1 MSPKLTRSI
10 KLIWI
15 SCRRFSKGFVVPKR
29 LSFLSIFL
37 ILGLWTSQPASAQAL
52 IPHAPQVDFNKLE
65 QQGLGLVQEAS
76 QLAQFNQDQLALA
89 RARLAVQLAPKRPE
103 AWAILG
109 GLYIET
115 NRADDAIPVLRKAN
129 SLDPKNSAI
138 LFALGT
144 AHFQKAQYAESIKQ
158 IQAGLKIKPDVPGAY
173 FDMGNAYL
181 MLKRN
186 QDAIASYEKAV
197 AQDKTF
203 WPAINNI
210 GLIRYE
216 EGKVDEAVK
225 LWRQSVA
232 IDPKQTTEPQLAI
245 AVALFRKGNQ
255 TEALTLGEA
264 ALKTDARYGETKF
277 LKDNLWG
284 DKLLADTQKF
294 FAVPRIQAAIAQAQA
309 AQAAQ
314 ERRNQ

>member
-1 MSPKLTRSI
+1 M
-10 KLIWI
+10 
-15 SCRRFSKGFVVPKR
+15 PKR
-29 LSFLSIFL
+29 LSILSLCL
-37 ILGLWTSQPASAQAL
+37 ILGLWTTQPASAQAL
-52 IPHAPQVDFNKLE
+52 IPHAPQVDFDKLE

-76 QLAQFNQDQLALA
+76 QLAQFNQNQLALA

-109 GLYIET
+109 GLYLET
-115 NRADDAIPVLRKAN
+115 NRADEAIPTLKKAN
-129 SLDPKNSAI
+129 SLDPKNAAI

-144 AHFQKAQYAESIKQ
+144 AHFQKAQYEESIKQ
-158 IQAGLKIKPDVPGAY
+158 IQAGLKIKPDLPGAY

-181 MLKRN
+181 MSKKSG
-186 QDAIASYEKAV
+186 DAIASYEKAI
-197 AQDKTF
+197 ARDKTF

-210 GLIRYE
+210 GLVRYE
-216 EGKVDEAVK
+216 EGKTDEAIR

-255 TEALTLGEA
+255 TEAFTLGEA

-284 DKLLADTQKF
+284 EKLLADTQKF

-314 ERRNQ
+314 EQRPSQ

>member
-1 MSPKLTRSI
+1 MT
-10 KLIWI
+10 
-15 SCRRFSKGFVVPKR
+15 
-29 LSFLSIFL
+29 
-37 ILGLWTSQPASAQAL
+37 QPASAQAL
-52 IPHAPQVDFNKLE
+52 IPHAPQVDFDKLE

-103 AWAILG
+103 AWAVLG

-115 NRADDAIPVLRKAN
+115 NRADEAIPALRKAN

-144 AHFQKAQYAESIKQ
+144 AHFQKAQYEESIKQ
-158 IQAGLKIKPDVPGAY
+158 IQAGLKIKSDVPGAY

-186 QDAIASYEKAV
+186 QDATASYEKATSL
-197 AQDKTF
+197 DKTF

-216 EGKVDEAVK
+216 EGKIDEAIK

-232 IDPKQTTEPQLAI
+232 IDPKQTAEPQLAI

-255 TEALTLGEA
+255 TEAFTLGEG
-264 ALKTDARYGETKF
+264 ALKTNARYGEPKY
-277 LKDNLWG
+277 LKENLWG
-284 DKLLADTQKF
+284 EKLLADAQKF
-294 FAVPRIQAAIAQAQA
+294 FAVPRIQAAIAQAQS

-314 ERRNQ
+314 EGRNQ

>member
-1 MSPKLTRSI
+1 MT
-10 KLIWI
+10 
-15 SCRRFSKGFVVPKR
+15 
-29 LSFLSIFL
+29 
-37 ILGLWTSQPASAQAL
+37 QPASAQAL
-52 IPHAPQVDFNKLE
+52 IPHAPQVDFDKLE

-103 AWAILG
+103 AWAVLG

-115 NRADDAIPVLRKAN
+115 NRADEAIPALRKAN

-144 AHFQKAQYAESIKQ
+144 AHFQKAQYEESIKQ
-158 IQAGLKIKPDVPGAY
+158 IQAGLKIKSDVPGAY

-186 QDAIASYEKAV
+186 QDATASYEKAISL
-197 AQDKTF
+197 DKTF

-216 EGKVDEAVK
+216 EGKIDEAIK

-232 IDPKQTTEPQLAI
+232 IDPKQTAEPQLAI

-255 TEALTLGEA
+255 TEAFTLGEG
-264 ALKTDARYGETKF
+264 ALKTNARYGEPKY
-277 LKDNLWG
+277 LKENLWG
-284 DKLLADTQKF
+284 EKLLADAQKF
-294 FAVPRIQAAIAQAQA
+294 FAVPRIQAAIAQAQS

-314 ERRNQ
+314 EGRNQ

>member
-1 MSPKLTRSI
+1 M
-10 KLIWI
+10 
-15 SCRRFSKGFVVPKR
+15 PKR
-29 LSFLSIFL
+29 LSLFSICL
-37 ILGLWTSQPASAQAL
+37 ILGLWATQPVSAQAL
-52 IPHAPQVDFNKLE
+52 IPHAPQVDFDKLE

-76 QLAQFNQDQLALA
+76 QLAQFNQDQLALS

-103 AWAILG
+103 SWAILG

-115 NRADDAIPVLRKAN
+115 NQADQAIPALKKAN

-144 AHFQKAQYAESIKQ
+144 AHFQKAQYEESIKQ

-173 FDMGNAYL
+173 FDLGNAYL

-197 AQDKTF
+197 VRDQKF

-216 EGKVDEAVK
+216 EGKVDEAVR

-232 IDPKQTTEPQLAI
+232 LDPKQTTEPQLAI

-264 ALKTDARYGETKF
+264 AVKTDARYGE
-277 LKDNLWG
+277 LKYLKENLWG
-284 DKLLADTQKF
+284 EKLLADAQIL
-294 FAVPRIQAAIAQAQA
+294 FAVPRIQAAIAQGQSAQA
-309 AQAAQ
+309 AQR
-314 ERRNQ
+314 ERGSQ

>member
-1 MSPKLTRSI
+1 M
-10 KLIWI
+10 
-15 SCRRFSKGFVVPKR
+15 PKR
-29 LSFLSIFL
+29 LSLLSICL
-37 ILGLWTSQPASAQAL
+37 ILGLWTAQPASAQAL
-52 IPHAPQVDFNKLE
+52 IPHAPQVDFDKLE

-115 NRADDAIPVLRKAN
+115 NQANQAIPALRKAS
-129 SLDPKNSAI
+129 SLDPKNAAI

-144 AHFQKAQYAESIKQ
+144 AHFQSAQYQESIQQ
-158 IQAGLKIKPDVPGAY
+158 IQSGLKLKSDVPGAY
-173 FDMGNAYL
+173 FDLGNAYL
-181 MLKRN
+181 MLKKN

-197 AQDKTF
+197 AIDKKF
-203 WPAINNI
+203 WPAINNV
-210 GLIRYE
+210 GLLRYE
-216 EGKVDEAVK
+216 EGKIDEAVK

-255 TEALTLGEA
+255 TESLTLGEA

-284 DKLLADTQKF
+284 EKLLADTQKF
-294 FAVPRIQAAIAQAQA
+294 FALPRIQAAIAQAQA

>member
-1 MSPKLTRSI
+1 M
-10 KLIWI
+10 
-15 SCRRFSKGFVVPKR
+15 PKR
-29 LSFLSIFL
+29 LSILSISL
-37 ILGLWTSQPASAQAL
+37 MLGLWMTQPASAQAL
-52 IPHAPQVDFNKLE
+52 IPHAPQVDFDKLE

-103 AWAILG
+103 AWAVLG

-115 NRADDAIPVLRKAN
+115 NRADEAIPALRKAN

-144 AHFQKAQYAESIKQ
+144 AHFQKAQYEESIKQ
-158 IQAGLKIKPDVPGAY
+158 IQAGLKIKSDVPGAY

-186 QDAIASYEKAV
+186 QDATASYEKAISL
-197 AQDKTF
+197 DKTF

-216 EGKVDEAVK
+216 EGKIDEAIK

-232 IDPKQTTEPQLAI
+232 IDPKQTAEPQLAI

-255 TEALTLGEA
+255 TEAFTLGEG
-264 ALKTDARYGETKF
+264 ALKTNARYGEPKY
-277 LKDNLWG
+277 LKENLWG
-284 DKLLADTQKF
+284 EKLLADAQKF
-294 FAVPRIQAAIAQAQA
+294 FAVPRIQAAIAQAQS

-314 ERRNQ
+314 EGRNQ